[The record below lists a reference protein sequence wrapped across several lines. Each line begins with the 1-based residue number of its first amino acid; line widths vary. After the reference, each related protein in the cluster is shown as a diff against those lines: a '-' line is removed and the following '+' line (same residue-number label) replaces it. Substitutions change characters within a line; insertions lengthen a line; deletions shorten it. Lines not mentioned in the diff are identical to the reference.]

1 MTLTNEEIK
10 ALHDSLKKKTET
22 PLVIYRAFGHDLRC
36 CSVAGGI
43 EGYYTAWFYP
53 KQIHELKDYEEI
65 EVKIELHITESFC
78 YTEFCFIFHAEDSF
92 SDLKR
97 ITCKKLVD
105 GSDFS
110 ENVLERHLQNFVCAI
125 KMLR

>member
-1 MTLTNEEIK
+1 MTKEEIK

-22 PLVIYRAFGHDLRC
+22 PLITYRAFGRDLRC
-36 CSVAGGI
+36 ESVAGGI
-43 EGYYTAWFYP
+43 EAYYTAWFYP
-53 KQIHELKDYEEI
+53 KQIHELKENEEI
-65 EVKIELHITESFC
+65 EVKIELHIEESFC
-78 YTEFCFIFHAEDSF
+78 YTEFYFIFHAEDGF
-92 SDLKR
+92 SNLKK